1 MIYGYDLV
9 EGTRFEM
16 SIKELCRIQNCEN
29 GLNDNCYIFTS
40 IEDREFHFLS
50 NCLEIELE
58 ESESNND
65 ILNKWYYFL

>member
-40 IEDREFHFLS
+40 IEDREYHFLS

-58 ESESNND
+58 ENTRKD
-65 ILNKWYYFL
+65 KQ